1 MIWLRW
7 LMQGRPDM
15 VPVVLNPGWL
25 IVVADGGMHMVNWT
39 FYTGRMRIGLDYA
52 LTSQKYRE
60 LLWEYLANLY
70 PRRVVWIAED
80 QWQMM
85 QRASTS

>member
-25 IVVADGGMHMVNWT
+25 IIVADGGMHLVNWT
-39 FYTGRMRIGLDYA
+39 FHTGRMRADFTTLIRDQA
-52 LTSQKYRE
+52 YRDS
-60 LLWEYLANLY
+60 LWEYLANLY
-70 PRRVVWIAED
+70 PRRVVWLAPE
-80 QWQMM
+80 QWEMM
-85 QRASTS
+85 QRASTG